1 MPRRSETHDA
11 EMIGWKRYA
20 EVVHGPVDS
29 SLWIAV
35 THEDLPVAAA
45 YDWSILPS
53 CGAVVLFSGTMR
65 NHADGRDEVKP
76 TKNKRLF
83 VCAPLP
89 RKHKNPGLALV
100 E

>member
-1 MPRRSETHDA
+1 
-11 EMIGWKRYA
+11 MIGWKRYA

-45 YDWSILPS
+45 YEWSILPS

-65 NHADGRDEVKP
+65 NHADGRDEVKKL
-76 TKNKRLF
+76 TYE
-83 VCAPLP
+83 AY
-89 RKHKNPGLALV
+89 